1 MLKPPPLEGRG
12 LKHVRNMVTY
22 IKDYYGESWMCINNG
37 TSFKR
42 CSDKF
47 TLKDLDT
54 YNHNIHSVKARKML
68 KININKDRLSKISFN
83 NT

>member
-1 MLKPPPLEGRG
+1 
-12 LKHVRNMVTY
+12 
-22 IKDYYGESWMCINNG
+22 MCINNG
-37 TSFKR
+37 TSYKR

-68 KININKDRLSKISFN
+68 KLNINKDRLSKISFN